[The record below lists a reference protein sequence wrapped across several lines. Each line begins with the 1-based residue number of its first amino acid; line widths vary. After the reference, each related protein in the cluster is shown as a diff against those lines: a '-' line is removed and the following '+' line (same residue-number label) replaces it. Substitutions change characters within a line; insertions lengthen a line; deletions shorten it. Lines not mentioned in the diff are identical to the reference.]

1 MTCKTARIWGKLL
14 CLASNGLKFLLF
26 VEQIVD
32 FCCGSNDFSC
42 LMKKKL
48 DEVGKGC
55 SYKNYDLFQPKV
67 NYFPHLL
74 SAYFRRRMPKN

>member
-1 MTCKTARIWGKLL
+1 MICKLSKIGQAPLL
-14 CLASNGLKFLLF
+14 AGTGLKFLLF

-48 DEVGKGC
+48 DGIGKGC
-55 SYKNYDLFQPKV
+55 LYKNYDLFSPKV
-67 NYFPHLL
+67 NYFPC
-74 SAYFRRRMPKN
+74 